1 MPPEIK
7 SMQEVWVAVGYVSSN
22 PYSSFILSK
31 FLACFIGAVV
41 HKAFT
46 SCKREKANYV
56 LGNTSTKQFQFQQL
70 SPSADNWS
78 SILSLLEPRDLQVKS
93 VLDGKWGVG

>member
-7 SMQEVWVAVGYVSSN
+7 STQEVWVAVGYVSSN

-56 LGNTSTKQFQFQQL
+56 LGNTSTKQFQSQQL

-78 SILSLLEPRDLQVKS
+78 SILSLPEPRDLQVKS

>member
-7 SMQEVWVAVGYVSSN
+7 STREVWVALGYVSSN

-31 FLACFIGAVV
+31 FLAYFIGAVV